1 MNVKKKFGYLL
12 LMLLLVFPLAACNSS
27 KGSTDSGADQA
38 KIAVLL
44 WSREFEFMVA
54 LDEAMQ
60 KKGEELG
67 VDVEVLDGQSD
78 SQMQTRQI
86 EDSIAKQVDA
96 IIIAPVNS
104 DELVPGVK
112 RANEAGIP
120 VLTVDGVLSKGA
132 DIKGAIAFDNKAAG
146 KMAAEFIK
154 KTVGEGEILEA
165 TGAPGTYHA
174 TLRGS
179 GFKDEMKKSDAFKVY
194 SKNAN
199 WDAQQAQSI
208 TADAVTAKPGI
219 KAIFSH
225 NDDMIRGINGG
236 LNQIGKNKEIA
247 VVGTDGTPLA
257 LERIRTDKQLATV
270 DQDPYKMGA
279 AALQAAVDVIKGKE
293 IPKEQFVEPKM
304 ITKENVDDPEL
315 WGNKFDKK

>member
-1 MNVKKKFGYLL
+1 MNFTKKSYGYLL
-12 LMLLLVFPLAACNSS
+12 LILLLVFPLAACNSAQGGKES
-27 KGSTDSGADQA
+27 EQP

-67 VDVEVLDGQSD
+67 VQVEVLDGQSD

-96 IIIAPVNS
+96 IILAPVNS

-132 DIKGAIAFDNKAAG
+132 DIKGAIAFDNKEAG
-146 KMAAEFIK
+146 KMAAEFIQ
-154 KTVGEGEILEA
+154 KTVGEGDILEV

-174 TLRGS
+174 TLRGG
-179 GFKDEMKKSDAFKVY
+179 GFKDEMKKTDAFKVI

-199 WDAQQAQSI
+199 WDAQNAQSI
-208 TADAVTAKPGI
+208 TADAVTATPGI

-236 LNQIGKNKEIA
+236 LSQIGKDKDVA

-279 AALQAAVDVIKGKE
+279 AAVQAAVDVINGKE
-293 IPKEQFVEPKM
+293 IPKEQFIEPKM
-304 ITKENVDDPEL
+304 ITKENVDDQEL